1 MIALMKRNVRLFF
14 RDRMT
19 VFFSLLSSFI
29 LIGLY
34 FLFLEGTLSSEVGE
48 YINPDVIMFNWLI
61 AGILAISSI
70 STTLTVFGIKVK
82 DDEKDI
88 TKDFYSTPTS
98 KGELAGGYIGAAFIV
113 SLFISLTTL
122 VLAELLMYFQYGSV
136 IDLLTLTKV
145 IALILLTVFSNS
157 AMMYFIILFLN
168 SSSAYS
174 VASSLIGS
182 VSGFLAGVYIP
193 FGLLPSWLRSI
204 LPFIP
209 TTQAASL
216 LRKALMASEFQKLA
230 DAPREVVL
238 EVKETLGVVFPF
250 GDGYLSTGQS
260 MLYLFVSG
268 VVFYLLAVWKLKR
281 EDKKAK

>member
-1 MIALMKRNVRLFF
+1 MKRNVRLFF

-34 FLFLEGTLSSEVGE
+34 FLFLEGTLSSEVAE

-122 VLAELLMYFQYGSV
+122 VLAELIMYFQYGSV
-136 IDLLTLTKV
+136 IDMLTLVKV
-145 IALILLTVFSNS
+145 IALILLTVFANS
-157 AMMYFIILFLN
+157 AMMYFIILFLD

-193 FGLLPSWLRSI
+193 FGLLPNWLRSI

-216 LRKALMASEFQKLA
+216 LRKALMANEFQKLTN
-230 DAPREVVL
+230 APTEVIL
-238 EVKETLGVVFPF
+238 EVKETLGVIFPF
-250 GDGYLSTGQS
+250 GEGYVTTGQS
-260 MLYLFVSG
+260 IFYLFVAG
-268 VVFYLLAVWKLKR
+268 LIFYLLAVWKLKS
-281 EDKKAK
+281 EDQETK

>member
-1 MIALMKRNVRLFF
+1 MVALMKRNVRLFF

-34 FLFLEGTLSSEVGE
+34 FLFLEGTLSSEVAE

-88 TKDFYSTPTS
+88 TKDFYSTPIS
-98 KGELAGGYIGAAFIV
+98 KGELAAGYIGAAFIV

-122 VLAELLMYFQYGSV
+122 VLAELIMYFYYGSV
-136 IDLLTLTKV
+136 IDLLTLVKV
-145 IALILLTVFSNS
+145 IGLILLTVFANS
-157 AMMYFIILFLN
+157 AMMYFIILFLD

-193 FGLLPSWLRSI
+193 FGFLPSWLQST

-216 LRKALMASEFQKLA
+216 LRKVLMANEFQKLA
-230 DAPREVVL
+230 DAPTEVII
-238 EVKETLGVVFPF
+238 EVKETLGVIFPF
-250 GDGYLSTGQS
+250 REGYVTTGQS
-260 MLYLFVSG
+260 ILYLFVSG
-268 VVFYLLAVWKLKR
+268 LIFYLLAVWKLKS
-281 EDKKAK
+281 EDKKTK